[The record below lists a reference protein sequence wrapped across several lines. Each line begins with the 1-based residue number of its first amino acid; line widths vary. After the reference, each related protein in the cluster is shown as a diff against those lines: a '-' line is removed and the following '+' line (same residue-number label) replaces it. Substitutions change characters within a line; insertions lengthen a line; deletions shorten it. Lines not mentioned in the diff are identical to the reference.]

1 MTDQS
6 PTANDRLYDLPEAAR
21 LTGLT
26 VDALRKRAS
35 RGRLEQVKG
44 NDGTVRVRLTTA
56 DLEAV
61 RQEPASQG
69 RSDDEPTGH
78 VVQTVQPDPEVTGLR
93 DALAA
98 EREALSRER
107 QRADRAEAGEAAARA
122 RGDQAEREREEAR
135 VRGAGAEGEARGLRE
150 ALAEA
155 RATLADMR
163 RPIWQQ
169 WLGIPARP
177 GPKG

>member
-1 MTDQS
+1 MPDE
-6 PTANDRLYDLPEAAR
+6 PTAVNSRLYDLPEAAR

-35 RGRLEQVKG
+35 RGKLEQVKG

-56 DLEAV
+56 NLEAV
-61 RQEPASQG
+61 RQEPTSQR
-69 RSDDEPTGH
+69 RSEDDLTGQI
-78 VVQTVQPDPEVTGLR
+78 VQIVQPFSEVTGLR
-93 DALAA
+93 EALAA

-122 RGDQAEREREEAR
+122 RSDQAEREREEAR
-135 VRGAGAEGEARGLRE
+135 VRAASAEGEARALRE

-155 RATLADMR
+155 RTTIAEAR
-163 RPIWQQ
+163 RPAWRR
-169 WLGIPARP
+169 WFGM
-177 GPKG
+177 K